1 FFITERSFTCSK
13 NLVSLCVSFTE
24 TSKRED
30 IQTVRGLRALKTIF
44 VRCRLYRNW
53 CGHWSKKK
61 AFTNY
66 SMKWQDEAG
75 IKQLERD
82 FNLIKKYCLV
92 IGVVVL
98 SQMRLFPIKQKKAHI
113 MEVQLMGDP
122 YPKWTVP
129 KSTWKKLC
137 QILPTVLHQCFLV
150 LGVTSRWHAKKLPRK
165 THKGLRK
172 VASIGAW
179 HPARVAF
186 TVARAER
193 LSAPYRDQQE
203 GVHIQDG
210 RVVRNNTSINYCL
223 SQKTITPMGGVP
235 HYGEVTNDFVV
246 VKGCIVSAKK
256 CVLTLRKVRKLELRF
271 KFIDTVSKFGHG
283 RFQLAQEKRAFTVRG
298 RRLVFELKS
307 STHKARTV

>member
-1 FFITERSFTCSK
+1 ISLPYKPAQSYSMCAVDKCIQTGSTCSK

-203 GVHIQDG
+203 GNLILDQ
-210 RVVRNNTSINYCL
+210 S
-223 SQKTITPMGGVP
+223 VP

-283 RFQLAQEKRAFTVRG
+283 RFQLAQEKRAFTG
-298 RRLVFELKS
+298 PQKKDPLK
-307 STHKARTV
+307 TMLQTLPEEA